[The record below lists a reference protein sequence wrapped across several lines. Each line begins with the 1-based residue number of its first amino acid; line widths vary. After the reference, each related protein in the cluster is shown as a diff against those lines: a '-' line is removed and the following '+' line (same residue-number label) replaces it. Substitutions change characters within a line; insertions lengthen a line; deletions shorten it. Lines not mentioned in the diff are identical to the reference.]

1 MNEQSRVHN
10 LKIMSGLVLLAI
22 LYGGLLFSLQ
32 TLTGA
37 YKLDGAIGVL
47 LGLYISSHPAKHM
60 VNMVFFRSQF
70 FALAIIQALRSF
82 MAGVESADTG
92 DRLDCHRDWNYPI
105 YRPSIK
111 LILLS
116 RNKAD

>member
-1 MNEQSRVHN
+1 MNQQSRVHN

-60 VNMVFFRSQF
+60 VNMVFFDHSFLRWESSRRSD
-70 FALAIIQALRSF
+70 LLWLGINL
-82 MAGVESADTG
+82 
-92 DRLDCHRDWNYPI
+92 
-105 YRPSIK
+105 
-111 LILLS
+111 LILGIGWIVIVIGTT
-116 RNKAD
+116 RFTVHP